1 MKIVVLIKQV
11 VDVELNIR
19 VMNDALVEDGL
30 TYVISN
36 WDEIAIETA
45 IQIVELVG
53 GGSITLISIGPDR
66 VQDALRRGLAMG
78 ADRAIHVLDAAFDG
92 SDSFAYAKTF
102 AKMLENQDYDII
114 LGGKQAQDTDA
125 GLTMSMLAEFMNL
138 PQVTNVSKVVSVDKD
153 KCTFHRR
160 GDLGNEVIELS
171 LPAVLTPNDS
181 LFEPRMPSLR
191 GLMMVKKKP
200 IETVSLSDIG
210 VDPSLVG
217 KTGRMITV
225 NRLIQPEDRKGGQV
239 FEGEEEEITKQVVKL
254 LAENEIGKESL
265 FT

>member
-1 MKIVVLIKQV
+1 MNIVVLIKQV

-19 VMNDALVEDGL
+19 VKNDTLVEEGL

-45 IQIVELVG
+45 IQIVESLG
-53 GGSITLISIGPDR
+53 EGTITLISIGPDR

-78 ADRAIHVLDAAFDG
+78 ADKAIHVLDTAFDG

-138 PQVTNVSKVVSVDKD
+138 PQVTNVSRIVSVGKD
-153 KCTFHRR
+153 QCTFHRR
-160 GDLGNEVIELS
+160 GDHGSEVIELS
-171 LPAVLTPNDS
+171 LPAVLTVNDS
-181 LFEPRMPSLR
+181 LFEPRLATLR
-191 GLMMVKKKP
+191 GMMLAKKKP
-200 IETVSLSDIG
+200 IETVSLADIA
-210 VDPSLVG
+210 VDPGLAG
-217 KTGRMITV
+217 AAGRQTAV
-225 NRLIQPEDRKGGQV
+225 NRLIPPETRNAGQL
-239 FEGEEEEITKQVVKL
+239 FDGEEESSTKQVMEL
-254 LAENEIGKESL
+254 LLKDEIGQEHLLS
-265 FT
+265 